1 VAILFITVLQIQY
14 IILVIINILL
24 SEIGS
29 CTGLTILSVRSNK
42 LQEVPAELGHL
53 PNIRVINLSD
63 NQLRNLPVSILNLT
77 YLTALWLSNN
87 QSTPLT
93 TLQQEVDKVTGQT
106 VCVNFMLPQSSQE
119 LYLAGKSNHIY
130 KSLFTHNC

>member
-1 VAILFITVLQIQY
+1 MNF
-14 IILVIINILL
+14 
-24 SEIGS
+24 
-29 CTGLTILSVRSNK
+29 
-42 LQEVPAELGHL
+42 
-53 PNIRVINLSD
+53 SD

-77 YLTALWLSNN
+77 FLTALWLSNN

-119 LYLAGKSNHIY
+119 LYLAGMNSQTFVISIQHYNRQY
-130 KSLFTHNC
+130 TECP